1 MTTRELLYVKTAAE
15 EKSISR
21 AAKKLF
27 VAQPSLSQALQR
39 IEDSIGARLFVR
51 GHLRHHESS
60 RRDFTTA
67 ISAGIYRK
75 VPGNHL

>member
-51 GHLRHHESS
+51 G
-60 RRDFTTA
+60 
-67 ISAGIYRK
+67 
-75 VPGNHL
+75 